1 MADSK
6 EDQAKPL
13 APLSLTTRSDQ
24 PLEDHHYY
32 HDDRTKHFHSRSR
45 TRLILCCGFI
55 ASLTLIIAF
64 TFIVLSLTVFHLHS
78 PTLTVDSISN
88 RNATVSLEISLR
100 NPNAASFKV
109 RNVTFLLHYGDF
121 VVAEDTGRRSE
132 TIPAKRT
139 VRMNLTAE
147 IVTTKLPASLAGVD
161 LKSSVVVSG
170 KVKIFKI
177 FKKSVHLTKDCFM
190 KMTINNSSKLTFQ
203 CSRTRNAHEQ
213 IQT

>member
-6 EDQAKPL
+6 EDQARPL

-24 PLEDHHYY
+24 PIEDYY
-32 HDDRTKHFHSRSR
+32 HDDLTKHVNHSRSR
-45 TRLILCCGFI
+45 PILCCGFI
-55 ASLTLIIAF
+55 ASLTLIIAV
-64 TFIVLSLTVFHLHS
+64 TFIVLSLTVLHLHS

-88 RNATVSLEISLR
+88 RNATVSLEFSLR

-109 RNVTFLLHYGDF
+109 KNVTVLFHYGKL
-121 VVAEDTGRRSE
+121 VVAEGTSQRSE

-139 VRMNLTAE
+139 VTMNLTAE
-147 IVTTKLPASLAGVD
+147 IVTASVPGFMESLNGTGVD
-161 LKSSVVVSG
+161 LRSSVVVNG

-190 KMTINNSSKLTFQ
+190 KIMINNSSNLTFH
-203 CSRTRNAHEQ
+203 C
-213 IQT
+213 